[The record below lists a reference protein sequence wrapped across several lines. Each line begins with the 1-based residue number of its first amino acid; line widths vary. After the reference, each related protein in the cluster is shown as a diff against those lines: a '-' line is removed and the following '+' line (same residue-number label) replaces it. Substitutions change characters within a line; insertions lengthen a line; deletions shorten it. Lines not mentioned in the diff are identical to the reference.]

1 MREQV
6 TPFADEV
13 RVGALGVLALR
24 HEIGQR
30 VDASCYVRL
39 PSFSVLLMADV
50 REALGGG
57 KLDAVKSL
65 TVEGRTLRTNA
76 AGTTTEHAFEM
87 AMELPDRY
95 MKKEV
100 LSALGNMSVYRTS
113 GFNGDGLIN
122 EIDTPPQLSGGGH
135 IMVRV
140 QTAGGPGGPGGPTTP
155 EQQEASRQ
163 AMLLN
168 TKREYARMVLG
179 LFGASPAAFPLTF
192 TYGGVAESP
201 DGKADVI
208 DIKGEGEFAARLF
221 VDTQTHLPLMLSW
234 MDKEPMVVQRMVGPG
249 GPGAPPPPPPGGGH
263 AVVAG
268 AAGGNATW
276 TTSGGNVQVRQG
288 GAAMTPEERAKL
300 EADMKEAEA
309 KRRTVEFRIFYSDY
323 QQVDGVTLPHRFQR
337 SVDGKP
343 TEEVVFERL
352 KVNPK
357 IDAKKFTVSKQ

>member
-1 MREQV
+1 MRKV
-6 TPFADEV
+6 AV
-13 RVGALGVLALR
+13 MVAAGSLVVLGVLGGTPALAQ
-24 HEIGQR
+24 GG
-30 VDASCYVRL
+30 DADRI
-39 PSFSVLLMADV
+39 MGEV
-50 REALGGG
+50 REALGGK
-57 KLDAVKSL
+57 KLDSVKSL
-65 TVEGRTLRTNA
+65 TVEGLTLRTNA

-100 LSALGNMSVYRTS
+100 LTALGNMSVYRTS

-135 IMVRV
+135 VVMRV
-140 QTAGGPGGPGGPTTP
+140 QTTGGPGGPGGPLTP
-155 EQQEASRQ
+155 EQQEANRKTQ
-163 AMLLN
+163 LTN
-168 TKREYARMVLG
+168 TKRDYARMILG
-179 LFGASPAAFPLTF
+179 MLGASPAAYPLTF

-221 VDTQTHLPLMLSW
+221 VDSQTHLPLMLSW
-234 MDKEPMVVQRMVGPG
+234 MDKEPARVVQRMVGGPG
-249 GPGAPPPPPPGGGH
+249 GAGAPPPPPPPPGGGGH
-263 AVVAG
+263 AAVAG
-268 AAGGNATW
+268 G
-276 TTSGGNVQVRQG
+276 SGGNVTFFSSGGGGQVRQG
-288 GAAMTPEERAKL
+288 APLTPEEQAKL
-300 EADMKEAEA
+300 AADMKEAEA

-343 TEEVVFERL
+343 AEEVVFERV